1 MLEFL
6 QEKITKLFDK
16 LSKRGLLSEQD
27 IDDALKDIRIALLE
41 ADVHY
46 RVVKE
51 LLESVKQKVMGEEL
65 AKSINPSQFL
75 LGILK
80 AELIRIMGDPAPVK
94 INGTG
99 DIVMLVG
106 LQGTGKTTTAVKL
119 AKYMKDKRGLKPY
132 LVSIDF
138 NRPAAQEQLITLAK
152 ANGFPVNEDISSK
165 GYEALKDLRLV
176 SARQGCDFI
185 IVDTAGR
192 LHIDTALVSELKQ
205 VKETL
210 NPAQT
215 VLVVDSMMGHDV
227 LKMAEGFMQGVGYD
241 GAIFTKFEGDTRGG
255 AVISFRKII
264 DKPIFYTG
272 IGEAVSALEPF
283 DPDKL
288 VARIIGSGDLSG
300 LVEKMTEV
308 VTQEDVEDAKH
319 LAKGKFTFQDFIKQ
333 LKMVKRIGSIESL
346 FDMVPGF
353 GKLKNNIQP
362 DAVKKD
368 MKVYEAIINSM
379 TDQERSNPDL
389 LNGKR
394 KQRIAK
400 GSGTKPEDV
409 NRLIKRFY
417 ESQRMMDILQKGGIK
432 GIKKYLH

>member
-6 QEKITKLFDK
+6 QEKITKLFEK

-65 AKSINPSQFL
+65 SKSINPSQYL

-80 AELIRIMGDPAPVK
+80 SELISIMGAPAPVK

-119 AKYMKDKRGLKPY
+119 AKYMKDKKGLKPY

-255 AVISFRKII
+255 AVISFRNII
-264 DKPIFYTG
+264 DKPIYYTG

-379 TDQERSNPDL
+379 TGQERSNPDL

-400 GSGTKPEDV
+400 GSGTRPEDV

>member
-6 QEKITKLFDK
+6 QEKITKLFEK

-65 AKSINPSQFL
+65 SKSINPSQYL

-80 AELIRIMGDPAPVK
+80 SELISIMGAPAPVK

-119 AKYMKDKRGLKPY
+119 AKYMKDKKGLKPY

-379 TDQERSNPDL
+379 TGQERSNPDL

-400 GSGTKPEDV
+400 GSGTRPEDV

>member
-6 QEKITKLFDK
+6 QEKITKLFEK

-65 AKSINPSQFL
+65 SKSINPSQYL

-80 AELIRIMGDPAPVK
+80 SELISIMGAPAPVK

-119 AKYMKDKRGLKPY
+119 AKYMKDKKGLKPY

-379 TDQERSNPDL
+379 TNQERSNPDL

>member
-119 AKYMKDKRGLKPY
+119 AKYMKDKKGLKPY

-264 DKPIFYTG
+264 DKPIFYIG

-308 VTQEDVEDAKH
+308 VTHEDVEDAKH

-379 TDQERSNPDL
+379 TGQERSNPDL

>member
-1 MLEFL
+1 M
-6 QEKITKLFDK
+6 
-16 LSKRGLLSEQD
+16 
-27 IDDALKDIRIALLE
+27 
-41 ADVHY
+41 
-46 RVVKE
+46 
-51 LLESVKQKVMGEEL
+51 
-65 AKSINPSQFL
+65 
-75 LGILK
+75 
-80 AELIRIMGDPAPVK
+80 
-94 INGTG
+94 
-99 DIVMLVG
+99 
-106 LQGTGKTTTAVKL
+106 
-119 AKYMKDKRGLKPY
+119 
-132 LVSIDF
+132 
-138 NRPAAQEQLITLAK
+138 
-152 ANGFPVNEDISSK
+152 NEDISSK

-379 TDQERSNPDL
+379 TGQERSNPDL

-409 NRLIKRFY
+409 NRLMKRFY

>member
-119 AKYMKDKRGLKPY
+119 AKYMKDKKGLKPY

-264 DKPIFYTG
+264 DKPIFYIG

-379 TDQERSNPDL
+379 TGQERSNPDL

>member
-119 AKYMKDKRGLKPY
+119 AKYMKDKKGLKPY

-264 DKPIFYTG
+264 DKPIFYIG

-353 GKLKNNIQP
+353 GKLKSNIQP

-379 TDQERSNPDL
+379 TGQERSNPDL

>member
-6 QEKITKLFDK
+6 QEKITKLFEK

-65 AKSINPSQFL
+65 SKSINPSQYL

-80 AELIRIMGDPAPVK
+80 SELISIMGAPAPVK

-119 AKYMKDKRGLKPY
+119 AKYMKDKKGLKPY

-379 TDQERSNPDL
+379 TGQERSNPDL

-409 NRLIKRFY
+409 NRLMKRFY

>member
-119 AKYMKDKRGLKPY
+119 AKYMKDKKGLKPY

-264 DKPIFYTG
+264 DKPIFYIG
-272 IGEAVSALEPF
+272 IGEAVSALETF

-379 TDQERSNPDL
+379 TGQERSNPDL

-400 GSGTKPEDV
+400 GSGTRPEDV

>member
-333 LKMVKRIGSIESL
+333 LKMVKKIGSIESL

-353 GKLKNNIQP
+353 GKIKNNIQP

-379 TDQERSNPDL
+379 TGQERSNPDL

>member
-65 AKSINPSQFL
+65 SKSINPSQYL

-80 AELIRIMGDPAPVK
+80 SELIGIMGAPVPVK

-119 AKYMKDKRGLKPY
+119 AKYMKDKKGLKPY

-379 TDQERSNPDL
+379 TGQERSNPDL

-409 NRLIKRFY
+409 NRLMKRFY

>member
-1 MLEFL
+1 MFEFI

-27 IDDALKDIRIALLE
+27 IDDALKDVRIALLE

-65 AKSINPSQFL
+65 SKSINPSQYL
-75 LGILK
+75 LRVLK
-80 AELIRIMGDPAPVK
+80 TELIGIMGAPAAVK
-94 INGTG
+94 ISGTG
-99 DIVMLVG
+99 DIVMLLG

-119 AKYMKDKRGLKPY
+119 AKYMRDKRGLKPY

-138 NRPAAQEQLITLAK
+138 TRPAAQEQLITLAK
-152 ANGFPVNEDISSK
+152 AHGFPVNEDVSAK
-165 GYEALKDLRLV
+165 GIGALDDIRLV

-192 LHIDTALVSELKQ
+192 LHIDTDLVNELKQ
-205 VKETL
+205 VKHAL
-210 NPAQT
+210 HPAQT
-215 VLVVDSMMGHDV
+215 ILVIDSMMGHDV
-227 LKMAEGFMQGVGYD
+227 LKMAEGFQQGVGYD
-241 GAIFTKFEGDTRGG
+241 GAIFTKFEGDSRGG
-255 AVISFRKII
+255 AVLSFRKII
-264 DKPIFYTG
+264 NKPIYYVG
-272 IGEAVSALEPF
+272 VGEAVSALEPF
-283 DPDKL
+283 EPERM
-288 VARIIGSGDLSG
+288 VARIVGSGDVEG
-300 LVEKMTEV
+300 LVEKMSEV
-308 VTQEDVEDAKH
+308 VTGEDVRHAQR
-319 LAKGKFTFQDFIKQ
+319 LAKGKFTFPDFIQQ
-333 LKMVKRIGSIESL
+333 LKMMKRLGPVESL

-353 GKLKNNIQP
+353 GKLKKNVRTDTLKQ
-362 DAVKKD
+362 D
-368 MKVYEAIINSM
+368 MKVYEAIISSM
-379 TDQERSNPDL
+379 TDQERRNPDI

-394 KQRIAK
+394 RQRIAQ

-432 GIKKYLH
+432 GIQRFLQ

>member
-6 QEKITKLFDK
+6 QEKITKLFEK

-65 AKSINPSQFL
+65 SKSINPSQYL

-80 AELIRIMGDPAPVK
+80 SELISIMGAPAPVK

-119 AKYMKDKRGLKPY
+119 AKYMKDKKGLKPY

-205 VKETL
+205 VKEML

-379 TDQERSNPDL
+379 TNQERSNPDL

-409 NRLIKRFY
+409 NRLMKRFY

>member
-6 QEKITKLFDK
+6 QEKITKLFEK

-65 AKSINPSQFL
+65 SKSINPSQYL

-80 AELIRIMGDPAPVK
+80 SELISIMGAPAPVK

-119 AKYMKDKRGLKPY
+119 AKYMKDKKGLKPY

-264 DKPIFYTG
+264 DKPIYYTG

-379 TDQERSNPDL
+379 TGQERSNPDL

-400 GSGTKPEDV
+400 GSGTRPEDV

>member
-1 MLEFL
+1 MFEFL

-16 LSKRGLLSEQD
+16 LSKRGLLSEKD

-51 LLESVKQKVMGEEL
+51 LVESVKQKVMGEEL
-65 AKSINPSQFL
+65 SKSIDPSQYL
-75 LGILK
+75 LRVLK
-80 AELIRIMGDPAPVK
+80 TELISIMGAPASVK
-94 INGTG
+94 IGGTG
-99 DIVMLVG
+99 DIVMLIG

-119 AKYMKDKRGLKPY
+119 AKYMKDKKGLKPY

-152 ANGFPVNEDISSK
+152 ANGFPVNEDISTK
-165 GYEALKDLRLV
+165 GYEALKDIKLV

-192 LHIDTALVSELKQ
+192 LHIDTDLIDELKH
-205 VKETL
+205 VKEIL
-210 NPAQT
+210 KPSQT
-215 VLVVDSMMGHDV
+215 ILVVDSMMGHDV
-227 LKMAEGFMQGVGYD
+227 LKMAEGFMQAVGYE

-255 AVISFRKII
+255 AVISFRKILN
-264 DKPIFYTG
+264 KPLFYIG
-272 IGEAVSALEPF
+272 VGEAVSALEPF

-288 VARIIGSGDLSG
+288 VARMLGSGDISG
-300 LVEKMTEV
+300 LVEKMSEV
-308 VTQEDVEDAKH
+308 VTREDVEDAKH
-319 LAKGKFTFQDFIKQ
+319 IAKGKFTFQDFIKQ
-333 LKMVKRIGSIESL
+333 LKMVKRMGSIESL

-362 DAVKKD
+362 DTIKKD

-379 TDQERSNPDL
+379 TNEERNNPDV

-432 GIKKYLH
+432 GIKRYLH

>member
-6 QEKITKLFDK
+6 QEKITKLFEK

-65 AKSINPSQFL
+65 SKSINPSQYL

-80 AELIRIMGDPAPVK
+80 SELISIMGAPAPVK

-119 AKYMKDKRGLKPY
+119 AKYMKDKKGLKPY

-264 DKPIFYTG
+264 DKPIYYTG

-379 TDQERSNPDL
+379 TGQERSNPDL

>member
-65 AKSINPSQFL
+65 SKSINPSQYL

-80 AELIRIMGDPAPVK
+80 SELISIMGAPAPVK

-119 AKYMKDKRGLKPY
+119 AKYMKDKKGLKPY

-379 TDQERSNPDL
+379 TGQERSNPDL

>member
-6 QEKITKLFDK
+6 QEKITKLFEK

-65 AKSINPSQFL
+65 SKSINPSQYL

-80 AELIRIMGDPAPVK
+80 SELISIMGAPAPVK

-119 AKYMKDKRGLKPY
+119 AKYMKDKKGLKPY

-205 VKETL
+205 VKEML

-379 TDQERSNPDL
+379 TGQERSNPDL

>member
-6 QEKITKLFDK
+6 QEKITKLFEK

-65 AKSINPSQFL
+65 SKSINPSQYL

-80 AELIRIMGDPAPVK
+80 SELISIMGAPAPVK

-119 AKYMKDKRGLKPY
+119 AKYMKDKKGLKPY

-205 VKETL
+205 VKEML

-379 TDQERSNPDL
+379 TNQERSNPDL

>member
-119 AKYMKDKRGLKPY
+119 AKYMKDKKGLKPY

-264 DKPIFYTG
+264 DKPIFYIG

-379 TDQERSNPDL
+379 TGQERSNPDL

-400 GSGTKPEDV
+400 GSGTRPEDV

>member
-65 AKSINPSQFL
+65 SKSINPSQYL

-80 AELIRIMGDPAPVK
+80 SELISIMGAPAPVK

-119 AKYMKDKRGLKPY
+119 AKYMKDKKGLKPY

-264 DKPIFYTG
+264 DKPIFYIG
-272 IGEAVSALEPF
+272 IGEAVSALEPY

-379 TDQERSNPDL
+379 TNQERSNPDL